1 MASSSTA
8 SKSNNT
14 ALEACDMPCIPEFKK
29 NTNDS
34 VTKRCDESLLTGAQC
49 HLFTSTQERFYNAI
63 KWKVL
68 TDTINTS
75 MSYFIEELNTNAALA
90 SLIQKAYKFGPVR
103 NESGETV
110 RRFGRLGFRVL
121 NNENFRFCN
130 NLIIKITLEVRA
142 RTQELSHISLHPKL
156 PFYYRD
162 TRRSRSGCGYY
173 IKDAA
178 AGAPRGRSRSRS
190 AGRGRSS
197 AAAAGRSRSRSRSRS
212 KSKSKSRS
220 RSANQEAEIGPFHYK
235 VDTLYWKDK
244 PFRSEKHI
252 PFTEFHPDPANPGH
266 FFEETGDFREDIA
279 RHEIILE
286 KKKPKEVPVA
296 LAAKLKTQAA
306 EQAKT
311 EAKSGEVSKQR
322 KKEILKEL
330 VSAALETLPEAEAG
344 SDDEGTLSR
353 DMIEQID
360 TLNRVHKGISH
371 MFLEFWNHKLLTGV
385 EAKATRVNQVN
396 QYPGFPAILKSAEGG
411 SRRTRKV
418 RR

>member
-1 MASSSTA
+1 
-8 SKSNNT
+8 
-14 ALEACDMPCIPEFKK
+14 MPCIPEFKK

-34 VTKRCDESLLTGAQC
+34 VTKKCDESLLTGAQC
-49 HLFTSTQERFYNAI
+49 HLFTSAQERFYTAI

-103 NESGETV
+103 NESGATV

-121 NNENFRFCN
+121 NNENLRFCN
-130 NLIIKITLEVRA
+130 NLVIKITLESRGA

-178 AGAPRGRSRSRS
+178 TGAPRGRSRSRS

-197 AAAAGRSRSRSRSRS
+197 AAAAGRSR
-212 KSKSKSRS
+212 SRS

-252 PFTEFHPDPANPGH
+252 PFMEFHPDPANPGH
-266 FFEETGDFREDIA
+266 FLEETGDFREDIA

-286 KKKPKEVPVA
+286 KKKPKEVPAA
-296 LAAKLKTQAA
+296 LTAKLKTQAA

-322 KKEILKEL
+322 KKEILQEL

-371 MFLEFWNHKLLTGV
+371 MFLEFWNQKLLAGV
-385 EAKATRVNQVN
+385 EKEEIRANQAN
-396 QYPGFPAILKSAEGG
+396 QYPGFPSILKSAEGG
-411 SRRTRKV
+411 SRRTRKL